1 MFPSDSGSAG
11 ALENLDDL
19 TSSVSLRIADNSP
32 IQGPVCGAQVE
43 PPESRLVLQAGWF
56 ERGTA
61 GLLVIF
67 LVIGAVI
74 QNDLNAR
81 LGRAR
86 QATVAPGQVAASDD
100 RVARLTKLAAL
111 RENGMLSADEFERE
125 KQRILTT

>member
-1 MFPSDSGSAG
+1 
-11 ALENLDDL
+11 
-19 TSSVSLRIADNSP
+19 
-32 IQGPVCGAQVE
+32 
-43 PPESRLVLQAGWF
+43 LVLQAGWF